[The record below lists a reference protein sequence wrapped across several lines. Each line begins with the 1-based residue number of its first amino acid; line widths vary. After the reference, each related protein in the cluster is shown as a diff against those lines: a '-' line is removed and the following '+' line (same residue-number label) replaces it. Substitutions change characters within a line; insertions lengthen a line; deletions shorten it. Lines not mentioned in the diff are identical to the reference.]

1 MKQIDIKIG
10 DKIYAVRVAITEEE
24 KANGLMHVE
33 SLPENEGMLFDYS
46 DAPQKELA
54 F

>member
-10 DKIYAVRVAITEEE
+10 DKIYTVRVAITEEE

-33 SLPENEGMLFDYS
+33 SLHENEGMLFDYS